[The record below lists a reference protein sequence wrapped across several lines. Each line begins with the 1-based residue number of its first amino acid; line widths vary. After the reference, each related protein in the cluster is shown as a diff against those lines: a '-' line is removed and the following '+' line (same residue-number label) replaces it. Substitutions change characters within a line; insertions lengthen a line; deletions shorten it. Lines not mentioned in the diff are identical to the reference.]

1 VEQARDAELRA
12 GGEARREGDDGANPR
27 PTRRAH
33 RDPVDKLE
41 RIQSGL
47 QQSQRLESLGELAG
61 GIAHDF
67 NNLLAVIINYA
78 AFVAH
83 DLEGEAR
90 APGGGR
96 WLSTLEDVEQ
106 IRRASERA
114 ANLTRQ
120 LLSFARRDVVQ
131 PEVVDVNAVVSEM
144 EQLLRRTIGEHV
156 ELVSSLQPGLW
167 PITMDP
173 GQLEQILVNLAINAR
188 DAMPDGGCLTI
199 DTANAA
205 IDELY
210 GASRAGLEQ
219 GPYVRL
225 RIADTGTGMPEDIA
239 KRAFD
244 PFFTTKPPGQG
255 TGLGLAS
262 VYGIV
267 KQAGGSAQIYSE
279 LGIGTT
285 FTALLPASDR
295 PPVRAVAESQPAP
308 VTSEK
313 TILLVEDE
321 RALRDVTV
329 RMLIAHGY
337 RVIAAEDGEQALQA
351 ARDHEGPIDLLLTDV
366 IMPRMAGPQ
375 LAGAFKHERPE
386 TRVLLMSGFAEPIL
400 NAQGQMSQNFEL
412 LDKPFS
418 APTLLDKVAQVLA

>member
-1 VEQARDAELRA
+1 MKQARDAELWARD
-12 GGEARREGDDGANPR
+12 EARTEGDGES
-27 PTRRAH
+27 RRSASYA
-33 RDPVDKLE
+33 PVGSEGENE
-41 RIQSGL
+41 RVQSRL
-47 QQSQRLESLGELAG
+47 HQSQRLESLGELAG

-90 APGGGR
+90 APGGER

-131 PEVVDVNAVVSEM
+131 AEVIDVNAVVAEV

-156 ELVSSLQPGLW
+156 ELVSSLESHLW
-167 PITMDP
+167 AVTMDP

-188 DAMPDGGCLTI
+188 DAMPDGGRLTI
-199 DTANAA
+199 DTANVT

-210 GASRAGLEQ
+210 GASHTGLQQ

-225 RIADTGTGMPEDIA
+225 RIADTGTGMPEDVA

-267 KQAGGSAQIYSE
+267 QQAGGHVQLYSE

-285 FTALLPASDR
+285 FTALIPATDR
-295 PPVRAVAESQPAP
+295 PVARTAPEPRPAP
-308 VTSEK
+308 VTCEK
-313 TILLVEDE
+313 TIMLVEDE
-321 RALRDVTV
+321 RALRDVTG
-329 RMLIAHGY
+329 RMLVSHGY
-337 RVIAAEDGEQALQA
+337 RVIAAESGEQALEA
-351 ARDHEGPIDLLLTDV
+351 ARAHEGPIDLLLTDV

-375 LAGAFKHERPE
+375 LADAFRRERPE
-386 TRVLLMSGFAEPIL
+386 AHVLLMSGFAQPIL
-400 NAQGQMSQNFEL
+400 NAQGQISQDFEL

-418 APTLLDKVAQVLA
+418 APTLLAKVAKALA

>member
-1 VEQARDAELRA
+1 VEQARDAELRL
-12 GGEARREGDDGANPR
+12 GDDTRRKGEDGEKLR
-27 PTRRAH
+27 PTTSARL
-33 RDPVDKLE
+33 DPVDEQE
-41 RIQSGL
+41 RIQSRL

-120 LLSFARRDVVQ
+120 LLSFAHRDVVQ
-131 PEVVDVNAVVSEM
+131 AEVIDVNAIVTEVEH
-144 EQLLRRTIGEHV
+144 LLRRTIGEHV
-156 ELVSSLQPGLW
+156 ELVSSLQADLLAV
-167 PITMDP
+167 TMDP

-188 DAMPDGGCLTI
+188 DAMPDGGRVTI
-199 DTANAA
+199 DTANLT
-205 IDELY
+205 IDEIYVNSNSELTP
-210 GASRAGLEQ
+210 

-225 RIADTGTGMPEDIA
+225 RIADTGTGMTKDVA

-267 KQAGGSAQIYSE
+267 KQASGYAQLYSE

-285 FTALLPASDR
+285 FTALIPATDKPLAYS
-295 PPVRAVAESQPAP
+295 EQQPQP
-308 VTSEK
+308 TPITHER

-321 RALRDVTV
+321 RALREVTG
-329 RMLIAHGY
+329 RMLVSHGY
-337 RVIAAEDGEQALQA
+337 HVVAAEDGEQALLA
-351 ARDHEGPIDLLLTDV
+351 ARAHGDVIDLLLTDV
-366 IMPRMAGPQ
+366 IMPRMTGPQ
-375 LAGAFKHERPE
+375 LAEIFQRAHPE
-386 TRVLLMSGFAEPIL
+386 ARVLLMSGFAQPIL
-400 NAQGQMSQNFEL
+400 DAQGQLSQSFAL

-418 APTLLDKVAQVLA
+418 GPTLLAKIAQVLT

>member
-1 VEQARDAELRA
+1 VRVSADEEKA
-12 GGEARREGDDGANPR
+12 
-27 PTRRAH
+27 
-33 RDPVDKLE
+33 
-41 RIQSGL
+41 RIQSRP

-83 DLEGEAR
+83 DLEGEASG
-90 APGGGR
+90 PGGGR

-131 PEVVDVNAVVSEM
+131 PEVVDVNTVVAEV

-156 ELVSSLQPGLW
+156 ELVSSLQPDLW
-167 PITMDP
+167 AITMDP

-188 DAMPDGGCLTI
+188 DAMPDGGRLTI
-199 DTANAA
+199 DTANLT
-205 IDELY
+205 IDEIY
-210 GASRAGLEQ
+210 RATQSDLTQ

-225 RIADTGTGMPEDIA
+225 RIADTGTGMPEDVA

-267 KQAGGSAQIYSE
+267 KQANGHTQLYSE

-285 FTALLPASDR
+285 FTALIPASDR
-295 PPVRAVAESQPAP
+295 PLARTVVEPRPAP
-308 VTSEK
+308 VTSAK
-313 TILLVEDE
+313 TIMLVEDE
-321 RALRDVTV
+321 SALRDVTG
-329 RMLIAHGY
+329 RMLVSHGY
-337 RVIAAEDGEQALQA
+337 RVIAAENGEQALQI
-351 ARDHEGPIDLLLTDV
+351 ARAHDGAIDLLLTDV
-366 IMPRMAGPQ
+366 LMPRMAGPQ
-375 LAGAFKHERPE
+375 LAGEFMRERPE

-400 NAQGQMSQNFEL
+400 NAQGQMSQDFEL

-418 APTLLDKVAQVLA
+418 APSLLSKVAQVLA

>member
-1 VEQARDAELRA
+1 MDETRLKHE
-12 GGEARREGDDGANPR
+12 GGGKHR
-27 PTRRAH
+27 PTGHA
-33 RDPVDKLE
+33 PVDPPGEQE
-41 RIQSGL
+41 RVQGRL

-131 PEVVDVNAVVSEM
+131 PEVVDVNAVVAEV
-144 EQLLRRTIGEHV
+144 EQLLKRTIGEHV
-156 ELVSSLQPGLW
+156 ELVSSLQPDLW
-167 PITMDP
+167 QVTMDP

-188 DAMPDGGCLTI
+188 DAMPDGGRLTI
-199 DTANAA
+199 DTTN
-205 IDELY
+205 ITVDELY
-210 GASRAGLEQ
+210 GTSRSGLEE
-219 GPYVRL
+219 GAYVRL
-225 RIADTGTGMPEDIA
+225 RIADTGTGMPEEIA

-267 KQAGGSAQIYSE
+267 KQASGGAQLYSE

-285 FTALLPASDR
+285 FTALIPATDLPLAE
-295 PPVRAVAESQPAP
+295 AVTEPRPAP

-321 RALRDVTV
+321 RALRDVTG
-329 RMLIAHGY
+329 RMLVAHGY
-337 RVIAAEDGEQALQA
+337 RVIAAEDGEQALQT
-351 ARDHEGPIDLLLTDV
+351 ARSHDGPIDLLLTDV

-375 LAGAFKHERPE
+375 LAAAFRDERPE
-386 TRVLLMSGFAEPIL
+386 ARVLLMSGFAEPIL
-400 NAQGQMSQNFEL
+400 NAQGQMNQDFEL

-418 APTLLDKVAQVLA
+418 APTLLAKVAQALA

>member
-1 VEQARDAELRA
+1 VEQARDAELRLGGA
-12 GGEARREGDDGANPR
+12 RHKGEGGEKLR
-27 PTRRAH
+27 PTTSTPLDSGDER
-33 RDPVDKLE
+33 E
-41 RIQSGL
+41 RIQSRL
-47 QQSQRLESLGELAG
+47 HQSQRLESLGELAG

-90 APGGGR
+90 TPGGGR
-96 WLSTLEDVEQ
+96 WISTLEDVEQ

-120 LLSFARRDVVQ
+120 LLSFARREVVQ
-131 PEVVDVNAVVSEM
+131 PEVVDVNAVVTEV

-156 ELVSSLQPGLW
+156 ELVSTLQPDLW

-188 DAMPDGGCLTI
+188 DAMPDGGRLTI
-199 DTANAA
+199 DTANIT

-210 GASRAGLEQ
+210 GASHSGLTE
-219 GPYVRL
+219 GEYVRL
-225 RIADTGTGMPEDIA
+225 RIADTGTGMPDDIA

-267 KQAGGSAQIYSE
+267 KQADGHAQIYSE

-285 FTALLPASDR
+285 FTALLPSSDR
-295 PPVRAVAESQPAP
+295 PLPLARAESRPVP
-308 VTSEK
+308 VTCEK
-313 TILLVEDE
+313 TIVLVEDE
-321 RALRDVTV
+321 RALRDVTG
-329 RMLIAHGY
+329 RMLVSHGY
-337 RVIAAEDGEQALQA
+337 QVIAAENGEQALEA
-351 ARDHEGPIDLLLTDV
+351 ARAHSGQIHLLLTDV

-375 LAGAFKHERPE
+375 LAEHFRREHPE
-386 TRVLLMSGFAEPIL
+386 AHVLLMSGFAAPIL
-400 NAQGQMSQNFEL
+400 NAQGQIHQDFEL

-418 APTLLDKVAQVLA
+418 APTLLSKVAQALA

>member
-1 VEQARDAELRA
+1 MDETGLKDE
-12 GGEARREGDDGANPR
+12 GGERPR
-27 PTRRAH
+27 PTSHA
-33 RDPVDKLE
+33 PVDPAGE
-41 RIQSGL
+41 QEPIHGRL

-83 DLEGEAR
+83 DLEGAAR

-131 PEVVDVNAVVSEM
+131 PEVVDVNAVVSEV
-144 EQLLRRTIGEHV
+144 EQLLKRTIGEHV
-156 ELVSSLQPGLW
+156 ELVSSLQHDLW
-167 PITMDP
+167 QVTMDP

-188 DAMPDGGCLTI
+188 DAMPDGGRLTI
-199 DTANAA
+199 DTANIT

-210 GASRAGLEQ
+210 GASRSGLQE

-267 KQAGGSAQIYSE
+267 KQAAGSAQLYSE

-285 FTALLPASDR
+285 FTALLPATDR
-295 PPVRAVAESQPAP
+295 PLARAVTEPRPAP

-321 RALRDVTV
+321 GALRDVTG
-329 RMLIAHGY
+329 RMLVAHGY
-337 RVIAAEDGEQALQA
+337 RVIAAENGEQALQT
-351 ARDHEGPIDLLLTDV
+351 ARAHEGPIDLLLTDV
-366 IMPRMAGPQ
+366 IMPRLAGPQ
-375 LAGAFKHERPE
+375 LANTFRDVRPE
-386 TRVLLMSGFAEPIL
+386 ARVLLMSGFAEPIL
-400 NAQGQMSQNFEL
+400 SAQGQIQQDFEL

-418 APTLLDKVAQVLA
+418 APTLLAKVAQALA

>member
-1 VEQARDAELRA
+1 VLGGRGGGISRPRQSGRA
-12 GGEARREGDDGANPR
+12 SAKDEG
-27 PTRRAH
+27 
-33 RDPVDKLE
+33 E
-41 RIQSGL
+41 RIQKRL
-47 QQSQRLESLGELAG
+47 HQSQRLESLGELAG

-90 APGGGR
+90 TPGGEK
-96 WLSTLEDVEQ
+96 WQSTLEDVEQ

-131 PEVVDVNAVVSEM
+131 AEVIDVNAIVAEV

-156 ELVSSLQPGLW
+156 ELVSSLQDDLW
-167 PITMDP
+167 AVTIDP

-188 DAMPDGGCLTI
+188 DAMPDGGRLTI
-199 DTANAA
+199 DTANLT

-210 GASRAGLEQ
+210 VASHSELTH

-225 RIADTGTGMPEDIA
+225 RIADTGTGMPEDVA

-267 KQAGGSAQIYSE
+267 KQAGGHSQLYSE

-285 FTALLPASDR
+285 FTALIPATDQPLAHVERAPR
-295 PPVRAVAESQPAP
+295 PAA

-321 RALRDVTV
+321 SALRDVTG
-329 RMLIAHGY
+329 RMLVSHGY
-337 RVIAAEDGEQALQA
+337 TVLAAEDGEQALQA
-351 ARDHEGPIDLLLTDV
+351 ARAHDGRIDLLLTDV
-366 IMPRMAGPQ
+366 IMPRMTGPQ
-375 LAGAFKHERPE
+375 LAETFRRERPDA
-386 TRVLLMSGFAEPIL
+386 RVLLMSGFAEPIL
-400 NAQGQMSQNFEL
+400 NAQGRMSSDYEL

-418 APTLLDKVAQVLA
+418 GPTLLAKVEQALAREDEVTGHDR